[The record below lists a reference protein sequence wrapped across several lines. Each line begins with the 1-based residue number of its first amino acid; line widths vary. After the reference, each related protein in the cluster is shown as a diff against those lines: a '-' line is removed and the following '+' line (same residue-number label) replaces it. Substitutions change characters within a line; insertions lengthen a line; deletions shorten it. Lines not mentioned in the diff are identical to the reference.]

1 MAGEAKAFENGVDK
15 LWRQVDNLS
24 AQSQR
29 DIIMKVAEI
38 RREIVDKLS
47 GAPVV
52 TGLGGVE
59 TLDPQF
65 LAGYRDQLHNLLV
78 QWARDLVDNSG
89 STVERAANLGVGG
102 YDKLLAELSG
112 APFTTLS
119 PSIMGLAPELVQA
132 ASLFTAEQF
141 RGLANEVQ
149 TTVANQVQR
158 AVFGGQSRWDAVRNI
173 RDALKGQPGQTQ
185 NLGSLTSKATSIERT
200 AIMSVFNAAAQ
211 VSYIRAEAS
220 LPGLKVEWS
229 TAGQKTVCPKCAG
242 VNGERKKPR
251 EKFSI
256 GVLAPPAHP
265 RCRCRV
271 IAWRADWE

>member
-1 MAGEAKAFENGVDK
+1 MAGEAKVFENGVDK
-15 LWRQVDNLS
+15 LWRQVDTMS

-29 DIIMKVAEI
+29 DIITRVAAI
-38 RREIVDKLS
+38 RKEIVDKLS

-59 TLDPQF
+59 TIDPQF
-65 LAGYRDQLHNLLV
+65 LMGYRNELTSLLV
-78 QWARDLVDNSG
+78 GWARDVIDKSAG
-89 STVERAANLGVGG
+89 TMEKAANLGVGG

-112 APFTTLS
+112 ATLS
-119 PSIMGLAPELVQA
+119 PLTPGVMGLAPEVVQA

-185 NLGSLTSKATSIERT
+185 NLGSLTSKAVSIERT

-211 VSYIRAEAS
+211 VSYIRAESA

-229 TAGQKTVCPKCAG
+229 SAGQKTVCSKCRS
-242 VNGERKKPR
+242 VDGERKKPR

-265 RCRCRV
+265 RCMCRV